1 MLLYALL
8 YYFASQWI
16 HIMDIILQPIYSIV
30 YKRPPYRPLHRD
42 LVNIILRIIVYIM
55 NLSKFI

>member
-16 HIMDIILQPIYSIV
+16 HIMSIILQSIYSIV
-30 YKRPPYRPLHRD
+30 HKRPPYRPLHRD
-42 LVNIILRIIVYIM
+42 LVSITLCIIVHIM

>member
-16 HIMDIILQPIYSIV
+16 HIMSIILQSIFNSTQETT
-30 YKRPPYRPLHRD
+30 L
-42 LVNIILRIIVYIM
+42 
-55 NLSKFI
+55 